1 LTEPRLGL
9 AANWRQFALLV
20 AVNALVGA
28 TIGLERSII
37 PSLAKQEFGLD
48 SYRAVLSF
56 IVVFGIAKALANYAA
71 GQLAD
76 RVGRKPL
83 LVVGWLLALPVPVLL
98 IWAPSWAWILAANA
112 LLGISQGLTWSM
124 TVVMKV
130 DIVGAERRGL
140 AMGLNEFAG
149 YLALAASAVATATIA
164 AEYGLRPWPFVLGG
178 VLVVLGL
185 LSSVLFVAETKVYAA
200 SESRSMP
207 AEPVSSRE
215 AFGRTTWRDRDL
227 SAVTQAGFVN
237 NLNDGMAWGLFPML
251 FVASGRSLSE
261 VGWLVATYP
270 AVWGV
275 AQLATGP
282 LSDRWG
288 RKWLIAGG
296 MVLQAVAI
304 AMMPASSQM
313 LVHVGGAV
321 LLGLGTAM
329 VYPTLMAAIA
339 DVTHPS
345 WRARAIGIYRLWR
358 DLGYAGGAVLAGVLA
373 DAIGLRGAVLAVA
386 AVTLAS
392 GVIVAVRMRETWGV
406 TDRSFVM
413 PAPGRTGVAGEG
425 ISKKTAGG
433 AYSSEALTG
442 RVQAAR

>member
-1 LTEPRLGL
+1 VSEPRLGL
-9 AANWRQFALLV
+9 GANWRQFALLV
-20 AVNALVGA
+20 AINALVGA
-28 TIGLERSII
+28 TIGIERSII

-83 LVVGWLLALPVPVLL
+83 LVSGWLLAVPVPALL
-98 IWAPSWAWILAANA
+98 IWAPSWTWILAANA

-149 YLALAASAVATATIA
+149 YLALASSAAATATIA

-178 VLVVLGL
+178 LLVILGL
-185 LSSVLFVAETKVYAA
+185 LSSVLFVTETKAHAA
-200 SESRSMP
+200 TESKSV
-207 AEPVSSRE
+207 ALESVSSRE
-215 AFGRTTWRDRDL
+215 AFARTTWRDRDL

-251 FVASGRSLSE
+251 FVASGRSLGE
-261 VGWLVATYP
+261 VGWLAATYP
-270 AVWGV
+270 AVWGL

-282 LSDRWG
+282 LSDRRG

-296 MVLQAVAI
+296 MILQGVAI
-304 AMMPASSQM
+304 ALMPASSQM
-313 LVHVGGAV
+313 RVHVTGAV

-358 DLGYAGGAVLAGVLA
+358 DLGYAAGAVLAGVLA
-373 DAIGLRGAVLAVA
+373 DMIGLAGAVLAVA
-386 AVTLAS
+386 AVTVAS
-392 GVIVAVRMRETWGV
+392 GVVVAVRLRETAAAPA
-406 TDRSFVM
+406 RSV
-413 PAPGRTGVAGEG
+413 ALATPGLRPVEQ
-425 ISKKTAGG
+425 SPVP
-433 AYSSEALTG
+433 SNS
-442 RVQAAR
+442 